1 MSATSLLNPKAES
14 LRRGEALRV
23 NIAAGEGTPRS
34 RTDPIYHFGIK
45 GDPDN
50 CP

>member
-23 NIAAGEGTPRS
+23 NIAAGEGAFGGGRAEEGV
-34 RTDPIYHFGIK
+34 YQFGIE
-45 GDPDN
+45 
-50 CP
+50 